1 MLKVGKSLLVYLQ
14 SMSDI
19 KFKTADNIY
28 SADTDFI
35 GKLYFLTTEEGGRS
49 EITDEIYRPL
59 FKLKD
64 GLDLTSADQK
74 FIGKDRV
81 KPGDTIQSEMRII
94 WKDPYIGGLSKGAEF
109 VLREGSQ
116 VVATGEILKVLNE
129 KLRIK
134 E

>member
-1 MLKVGKSLLVYLQ
+1 
-14 SMSDI
+14 MSDI

-64 GLDLTSADQK
+64 GYLLSIARGQFIFLPFDIFKNENDKKLTEVIFNRKSL
-74 FIGKDRV
+74 I
-81 KPGDTIQSEMRII
+81 
-94 WKDPYIGGLSKGAEF
+94 
-109 VLREGSQ
+109 
-116 VVATGEILKVLNE
+116 
-129 KLRIK
+129 
-134 E
+134 

>member
-1 MLKVGKSLLVYLQ
+1 MLYLQ
-14 SMSDI
+14 SMSDLNL
-19 KFKTADNIY
+19 KTADNIY

-64 GLDLTSADQK
+64 SLDLTSADQK

-94 WKDPYIGGLSKGAEF
+94 WKDPYVGTLSEGAEF

-129 KLRIK
+129 KLKIK

>member
-1 MLKVGKSLLVYLQ
+1 MLYLQ
-14 SMSDI
+14 SMSDLNL
-19 KFKTADNIY
+19 KTADNIY

-64 GLDLTSADQK
+64 SLDLTSADQK

-94 WKDPYIGGLSKGAEF
+94 WKDPYVGALSAGAEF

-116 VVATGEILKVLNE
+116 IVATGEILKILNE
-129 KLRIK
+129 KLKIK

>member
-1 MLKVGKSLLVYLQ
+1 
-14 SMSDI
+14 MSDI
-19 KFKTADNIY
+19 KFKSADNIY

-49 EITDEIYRPL
+49 AITDEIYRPL

-74 FIGKDRV
+74 FIGKNRV
-81 KPGDTIQSEMRII
+81 KPGDTIQSEIRII
-94 WKDPYIGGLSKGAEF
+94 WKEPYIGALYEGADF

-116 VVATGEILKVLNE
+116 VVATGKILKVLNQ
-129 KLRIK
+129 KLK
-134 E
+134 MQG

>member
-1 MLKVGKSLLVYLQ
+1 MLKVGKSLLLYLQ

-81 KPGDTIQSEMRII
+81 KPGDTIQSEIRII
-94 WKDPYIGGLSKGAEF
+94 WKEPYVRNLSEGAEF

-129 KLRIK
+129 RLRM
-134 E
+134 

>member
-1 MLKVGKSLLVYLQ
+1 MLKVGKSLLLYLQ

-81 KPGDTIQSEMRII
+81 KPGDTIQSEIRII
-94 WKDPYIGGLSKGAEF
+94 WKEPYVRNLSEGSEF

-116 VVATGEILKVLNE
+116 VVATGKILKVLNE
-129 KLRIK
+129 KLK
-134 E
+134 M

>member
-1 MLKVGKSLLVYLQ
+1 MLYLQ
-14 SMSDI
+14 SMSDLNL
-19 KFKTADNIY
+19 KTADNIY
-28 SADTDFI
+28 SVDTDFI

-64 GLDLTSADQK
+64 SLDLTSADQK

-94 WKDPYIGGLSKGAEF
+94 WKDPYVGALSEGAEF

-129 KLRIK
+129 KLKIK

>member
-1 MLKVGKSLLVYLQ
+1 MLYLQ
-14 SMSDI
+14 SMSDLNL
-19 KFKTADNIY
+19 KTADNIY
-28 SADTDFI
+28 SVDTDFI

-64 GLDLTSADQK
+64 SLDLTSADQK

-81 KPGDTIQSEMRII
+81 KPGDTVQSEMRII
-94 WKDPYIGGLSKGAEF
+94 WKDPYIGALSEGAEF